1 METPDPPTKST
12 HPSSPTLISC
22 VDFRIEPYTKMAALA
37 EWLRVGLW
45 QLGEPFKYHGKVYY
59 KIDRQNPPH
68 FAIAD
73 ADEGDPTGN
82 ETVVQMYAFLHDC
95 EPGPAASKE
104 RYRLRNQPRG
114 GKPQEPQARVPQGSV
129 IHEKKSKTFILGCMC
144 FHLPTWKQP
153 RNKQ

>member
-1 METPDPPTKST
+1 MPLIVPAMRSMWESAVMPKNERGGTDYDAKEGDVKLEPSLSNIKPKCCFEST
-12 HPSSPTLISC
+12 HPSSPRLISC

-95 EPGPAASKE
+95 EAGGCRMYVFSPANMEATM
-104 RYRLRNQPRG
+104 Q
-114 GKPQEPQARVPQGSV
+114 
-129 IHEKKSKTFILGCMC
+129 
-144 FHLPTWKQP
+144 
-153 RNKQ
+153 